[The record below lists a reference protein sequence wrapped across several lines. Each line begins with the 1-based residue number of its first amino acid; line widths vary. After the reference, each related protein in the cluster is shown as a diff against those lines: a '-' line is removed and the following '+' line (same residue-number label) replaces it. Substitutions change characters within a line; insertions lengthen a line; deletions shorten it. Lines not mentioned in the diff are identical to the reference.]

1 MTIRPELPLT
11 DFFLSNSGT
20 YCPQL
25 MNNIANVAIGAIF
38 AGLVVIAVFV
48 LVREW
53 LFKQKMD
60 SRTYD
65 DEAEIRRKNSRSEE
79 MTPEEIAECERR
91 LDLAIDNICSY
102 TFEDRPEVWMYD
114 DYCDVSFARSQ
125 IEYCNKIGL
134 TDQQLFEK
142 RNRVYR
148 AWEASMERHYLL
160 WESGSF
166 GKAVLGGG
174 AVVAVLL
181 FIWVPTLGIAI
192 GASLLV
198 YLLAGRTPMCVA
210 VNPHWLDSLLNRLT
224 AGVAVAT
231 CAILPFSLEYR
242 EVRYYDA
249 HTGVFHHSETE
260 SAGMGAIIVIAIF
273 AALSVVLAVFRV
285 ALLFIRNYLLYRSNT
300 RTHKALSWLMLIVA
314 GGSLI
319 WIYQNRGCGYCSA
332 AVLLAMLMAIISVV
346 TNSLFVWVEEH
357 KRLESPKLGLVKK
370 IAWIV
375 SIVVSAVLLGT
386 LDRMVVESCLAE
398 EYNAERV
405 KEINGKHRI
414 GETYHREYNMERV
427 RQTERVRR
435 TERDRQEAQER
446 RAVYERER
454 QARDEKERQAM
465 HERVRQAI
473 LEREKEKRRQQ
484 VNDQSTQKDA
494 SKAESKS
501 VSSINTSEIKATP
514 IVSVD
519 TRDAE
524 KPIAVVQEESR
535 SCHECSG
542 KGVVETMFPCS
553 MCNGKGTIL
562 KRQDCG
568 APGAFITVKSRC
580 PQCAGN
586 RRVKKSSPCQ
596 HCNGKGILE

>member
-65 DEAEIRRKNSRSEE
+65 DEAEIRRKNSLPEE
-79 MTPEEIAECERR
+79 MTPAEIAECERR

-174 AVVAVLL
+174 AVAAVLL

-249 HTGVFHHSETE
+249 HTGVFHHSEKE
-260 SAGMGAIIVIAIF
+260 SAGMGGVVVIALF
-273 AALSVVLAVFRV
+273 AVLSVVLAIFRV
-285 ALLFIRNYLLYRSNT
+285 ALLFVRNYLLYRSNT
-300 RTHKALSWLMLIVA
+300 RTHKVLSWLMLVIA

-357 KRLESPKLGLVKK
+357 KRLESLKLGLVKK

-414 GETYHREYNMERV
+414 GETYHREYNVERV
-427 RQTERVRR
+427 RQTECVRPS
-435 TERDRQEAQER
+435 AI
-446 RAVYERER
+446 
-454 QARDEKERQAM
+454 
-465 HERVRQAI
+465 VR
-473 LEREKEKRRQQ
+473 K
-484 VNDQSTQKDA
+484 
-494 SKAESKS
+494 SKS
-501 VSSINTSEIKATP
+501 VGLCMSE
-514 IVSVD
+514 SVRLVMRKNVRLCMSEFD
-519 TRDAE
+519 
-524 KPIAVVQEESR
+524 
-535 SCHECSG
+535 
-542 KGVVETMFPCS
+542 
-553 MCNGKGTIL
+553 
-562 KRQDCG
+562 
-568 APGAFITVKSRC
+568 
-580 PQCAGN
+580 
-586 RRVKKSSPCQ
+586 RRYLSERMRRNVNK
-596 HCNGKGILE
+596 

>member
-1 MTIRPELPLT
+1 MIIRPTLPLT
-11 DFFLSNSGT
+11 DFFLSDSGT
-20 YCPQL
+20 YCRQL
-25 MNNIANVAIGAIF
+25 LNETANIAVGALF
-38 AGLVVIAVFV
+38 VGLIVGAVIV

-53 LFKQKMD
+53 LLKRKMD
-60 SRTYD
+60 TRTCEVD
-65 DEAEIRRKNSRSEE
+65 AEIRRRNSLPEE
-79 MTPEEIAECERR
+79 MTPAEIAECERR

-210 VNPHWLDSLLNRLT
+210 VNPHWLDNILNGLT
-224 AGVAVAT
+224 AGAAVAT
-231 CAILPFSLEYR
+231 CATLPFALEYR
-242 EVRYYDA
+242 EVRYYNA
-249 HTGVFHHSETE
+249 HTGVFHHSEKE
-260 SAGMGAIIVIAIF
+260 SAGMGGVVVIALF
-273 AALSVVLAVFRV
+273 AVLSVVLAIFRV
-285 ALLFIRNYLLYRSNT
+285 ALLFVRNYLLYRSNT
-300 RTHKALSWLMLIVA
+300 RTHKVLSWLMLVIA

-346 TNSLFVWVEEH
+346 TNALFVWVEEY

-370 IAWIV
+370 TAWIV
-375 SIVVSAVLLGT
+375 SIVVSTVLLGT

-398 EYNAERV
+398 EYNEAKV
-405 KEINGKHRI
+405 KEISQHRHAE
-414 GETYHREYNMERV
+414 GTYRREYKVEQV
-427 RQTERVRR
+427 RQTER
-435 TERDRQEAQER
+435 D
-446 RAVYERER
+446 
-454 QARDEKERQAM
+454 RQAM
-465 HERVRQAI
+465 
-473 LEREKEKRRQQ
+473 LERAK
-484 VNDQSTQKDA
+484 SIQKAAPKSDPMA
-494 SKAESKS
+494 SGGA
-501 VSSINTSEIKATP
+501 
-514 IVSVD
+514 IV
-519 TRDAE
+519 TAN
-524 KPIAVVQEESR
+524 PIAVVQEKPR
-535 SCHECSG
+535 SCGGCNG
-542 KGVVETMFPCS
+542 KGVVETMVACS
-553 MCNGKGTIL
+553 MCNGSGKISKQQKIGE
-562 KRQDCG
+562 
-568 APGAFITVKSRC
+568 AGAFMTIKENC
-580 PQCAGN
+580 PQCTGS
-586 RRVKKSSPCQ
+586 RRVVQSSPCQ
-596 HCNGKGILE
+596 HCNGKGVLE